1 MGPLVLIGRDKRREM
16 PREGPDKGVE
26 AEPGSS
32 GKEPADHGPTSKGRE
47 PAAPDRERG
56 ASMDLGL

>member
-1 MGPLVLIGRDKRREM
+1 M

-26 AEPGSS
+26 AEPGSA
-32 GKEPADHGPTSKGRE
+32 GKEPADNGPTSKGRE